1 MPWIRATALR
11 TSKVETILSVRVQPR
26 ASKNDVAGWM
36 GESVK
41 IRLTTPPVEGAANA
55 ACLAFL
61 SRILDVPVSQ
71 LTLLTGERSRTK
83 LIRILGLSPHQVYAR
98 LGRLSP

>member
-1 MPWIRATALR
+1 MPWIRATPLR

-71 LTLLTGERSRTK
+71 LTLLTGQRSRTK
-83 LIRILGLSPHQVYAR
+83 LIRILGLSPHDVYAR
-98 LGRLSP
+98 LGLLSP